1 MSWSGA
7 QPWHSRYLWL
17 QLQALGFQDAPPPAG
32 KTLNPATLGVHMFDK
47 PNRDAFYVVAY
58 FLFSRLDPPRCKE
71 TFRYCW
77 PPMDKKRDAEFRK
90 LCCEWLRSISDEC
103 GSDFPQVVASLF
115 LSPGGPKFIFLM
127 FSFAKYVVLQQIRR
141 VADDDFIFD
150 SLSTKPKD
158 IYTAVA
164 RNKVAQKHFF
174 QIVQK
179 EDAVVQEYKRK
190 AQLLT
195 KQIRDLRSESASLQS
210 QLLKMEEKHDRC
222 QTPDESIQRVR
233 SMWASIMEIMTS
245 LKKEKEIVDLVI
257 SGHVDQYTLD
267 GTDASVNIPR
277 LLVNTI
283 ANEIDNLQIEN
294 IYEAGKLNLIS
305 LVQLLNQ
312 SLKLLIQERRQ
323 VDTIGLQLDLQY
335 LEVKTKFEKEVMSK
349 QRKMRYKIRHDHLV
363 SVNKSIFDQQQA
375 WESKWKKELG
385 HSPFNA
391 IKHSELGFET
401 SVAHLL
407 FEPAEKDALKS
418 SVFCQYPPS
427 FSDLDVRT
435 SLKSRPE
442 PITITPSRRIFSV
455 AQLTPGKSPR
465 RLPETELGFE
475 TSVAHL
481 LLEPAEKDA
490 LKSSVFC
497 QYPPSFSDLDVRTSL
512 KRRPEPITITPSRRI
527 FSVAQ
532 LTPGKSPRRLPET
545 GNHGGTPKH
554 KPNTRRC
561 EDVREQVRQQL
572 AGQVVAEILDESRNT
587 ASEKGITIEDIIGA
601 LSSDPF
607 LTKKQIPRTPENLI
621 SDIRNSWR
629 EAIQCEDLSDL
640 QKKSFHLEVVPTE
653 SPDEL
658 TSLHTKQSL
667 NEIKTVEHR
676 VLPQEHHIQP
686 RILEIVADAQLADKD
701 KLPSSF
707 SQVNDSERSTLSW
720 DSSQWMGIC
729 DGSDS
734 QEVIEFSITH
744 KTPQEEHACR
754 SLNTFKRIEI
764 EKTGEKENNHN
775 RDDYLMDSKALT
787 NMVGRPD
794 KMEIQAIRNRLEE
807 LKRNMKKVSLEVE
820 DLYQSPDRKFMKRRS
835 VSCASLQGIQKR
847 ETFSPVES
855 KLTLDLDYLE
865 KTPPRS
871 LVERKHKIPP
881 LSTILTFDESFTSI
895 EHEDLPVI
903 ELQEDDPDDFL

>member
-17 QLQALGFQDAPPPAG
+17 QLQSLGFQDAPPPIG

-47 PNRDAFYVVAY
+47 PNRDAFYLVVY
-58 FLFSRLDPPRCKE
+58 FLFSRLEPPRCKE

-127 FSFAKYVVLQQIRR
+127 FNFAKYVVLQQIKK
-141 VADDDFIFD
+141 VADEDFLFN
-150 SLSTKPKD
+150 SLNTKPKD

-164 RNKVAQKHFF
+164 RNKVAQIQFF

-179 EDAVVQEYKRK
+179 EDAVLQEYKRK

-210 QLLKMEEKHDRC
+210 QLLKMKEKHDGC
-222 QTPDESIQRVR
+222 QKPNESIQRVR
-233 SMWASIMEIMTS
+233 SMWAS
-245 LKKEKEIVDLVI
+245 KEVDLVI
-257 SGHVDQYTLD
+257 TGHVDQCTLD

-277 LLVNTI
+277 FLVNTI

-323 VDTIGLQLDLQY
+323 VDKIGLQLDLQY

-349 QRKMRYKIRHDHLV
+349 QRKMRYKIRHNHLM
-363 SVNKSIFDQQQA
+363 SLNKSIHDQQQA

-385 HSPFNA
+385 KSPFHA
-391 IKHSELGFET
+391 IKRSELGFET

-407 FEPAEKDALKS
+407 FEPAEKDSLKS

-442 PITITPSRRIFSV
+442 PSTIIPSRRSFSV

-465 RLPETELGFE
+465 RPL
-475 TSVAHL
+475 
-481 LLEPAEKDA
+481 
-490 LKSSVFC
+490 
-497 QYPPSFSDLDVRTSL
+497 
-512 KRRPEPITITPSRRI
+512 
-527 FSVAQ
+527 
-532 LTPGKSPRRLPET
+532 ET
-545 GNHGGTPKH
+545 GSRGGTPKP
-554 KPNTRRC
+554 KPSAKRR
-561 EDVREQVRQQL
+561 EDIREQVRQQL
-572 AGQVVAEILDESRNT
+572 ADQVVAEILDESHNT
-587 ASEKGITIEDIIGA
+587 ASEKGMTIEDIIGA
-601 LSSDPF
+601 LASDPF

-640 QKKSFHLEVVPTE
+640 QKKPLQLEVVPKE
-653 SPDEL
+653 SSDKL
-658 TSLHTKQSL
+658 GSLHT
-667 NEIKTVEHR
+667 
-676 VLPQEHHIQP
+676 
-686 RILEIVADAQLADKD
+686 
-701 KLPSSF
+701 
-707 SQVNDSERSTLSW
+707 
-720 DSSQWMGIC
+720 
-729 DGSDS
+729 
-734 QEVIEFSITH
+734 
-744 KTPQEEHACR
+744 
-754 SLNTFKRIEI
+754 
-764 EKTGEKENNHN
+764 
-775 RDDYLMDSKALT
+775 
-787 NMVGRPD
+787 
-794 KMEIQAIRNRLEE
+794 
-807 LKRNMKKVSLEVE
+807 
-820 DLYQSPDRKFMKRRS
+820 
-835 VSCASLQGIQKR
+835 
-847 ETFSPVES
+847 
-855 KLTLDLDYLE
+855 
-865 KTPPRS
+865 
-871 LVERKHKIPP
+871 
-881 LSTILTFDESFTSI
+881 
-895 EHEDLPVI
+895 
-903 ELQEDDPDDFL
+903 

>member
-1 MSWSGA
+1 
-7 QPWHSRYLWL
+7 
-17 QLQALGFQDAPPPAG
+17 
-32 KTLNPATLGVHMFDK
+32 MFDK
-47 PNRDAFYVVAY
+47 PNRDAFYMVAY

-71 TFRYCW
+71 AFRYCW

-90 LCCEWLRSISDEC
+90 VCCEWLRSISDEC

-127 FSFAKYVVLQQIRR
+127 FNFAQYVVLQQIKK
-141 VADDDFIFD
+141 VADEDFLFD

-164 RNKVAQKHFF
+164 RNKVAHIQFF

-179 EDAVVQEYKRK
+179 EDAVIQEYKRK

-210 QLLKMEEKHDRC
+210 QLLKMEEKHDGC
-222 QTPDESIQRVR
+222 QNPNESIQRVR

-257 SGHVDQYTLD
+257 TGHIDQYTLD

-277 LLVNTI
+277 LLVKTI

-294 IYEAGKLNLIS
+294 IYEAGKLNFIS

-312 SLKLLIQERRQ
+312 SLKLLIKERRQ

-335 LEVKTKFEKEVMSK
+335 LEVKTKFEKEVLSK
-349 QRKMRYKIRHDHLV
+349 ERKLRYKIRHNHLM
-363 SVNKSIFDQQQA
+363 SVNKSIQDQQQA

-385 HSPFNA
+385 KSPFHA
-391 IKHSELGFET
+391 IKRSELGFES

-407 FEPAEKDALKS
+407 FEPAEKDAVKS
-418 SVFCQYPPS
+418 SLSCQYPPS

-442 PITITPSRRIFSV
+442 PSTITPSRRIFSV

-465 RLPETELGFE
+465 RPL
-475 TSVAHL
+475 
-481 LLEPAEKDA
+481 
-490 LKSSVFC
+490 
-497 QYPPSFSDLDVRTSL
+497 
-512 KRRPEPITITPSRRI
+512 
-527 FSVAQ
+527 
-532 LTPGKSPRRLPET
+532 ET
-545 GNHGGTPKH
+545 GSRGGTPKLTPSA
-554 KPNTRRC
+554 KRC
-561 EDVREQVRQQL
+561 EDIREQVRQQL
-572 AGQVVAEILDESRNT
+572 ADQVVAEILDESHT
-587 ASEKGITIEDIIGA
+587 ASEKGMTMEDIIGA

-629 EAIQCEDLSDL
+629 EAIQCEDISDL
-640 QKKSFHLEVVPTE
+640 QKKPFQLEVVPKE
-653 SPDEL
+653 SSDEL
-658 TSLHTKQSL
+658 ASFHNKQSL
-667 NEIKTVEHR
+667 NENKTVENRGLLQDHQ
-676 VLPQEHHIQP
+676 VQP
-686 RILEIVADAQLADKD
+686 RILEDVANAQIAGKD
-701 KLPSSF
+701 KLRSSF
-707 SQVNDSERSTLSW
+707 SQVYDSKSSTLSW

-734 QEVIEFSITH
+734 REGIEFGFIH
-744 KTPQEEHACR
+744 KTPQEEHAR
-754 SLNTFKRIEI
+754 VSLNTLKSLEI
-764 EKTGEKENNHN
+764 EKTGEKGNNHN
-775 RDDYLMDSKALT
+775 RDNYLMDNIALT
-787 NMVGRPD
+787 NKVGRPD

-807 LKRNMKKVSLEVE
+807 LKRNMKKTSLEVE

-835 VSCASLQGIQKR
+835 VSCASLQGMQKM

-865 KTPPRS
+865 RTPRS
-871 LVERKHKIPP
+871 LSERKPTIPP
-881 LSTILTFDESFTSI
+881 LSAILTFDESFTSI
-895 EHEDLPVI
+895 EHEDLPMI
-903 ELQEDDPDDFL
+903 ELQDDEPDDFL

>member
-7 QPWHSRYLWL
+7 QPWHSQYLWL

-90 LCCEWLRSISDEC
+90 LCCND
-103 GSDFPQVVASLF
+103 
-115 LSPGGPKFIFLM
+115 
-127 FSFAKYVVLQQIRR
+127 
-141 VADDDFIFD
+141 
-150 SLSTKPKD
+150 
-158 IYTAVA
+158 
-164 RNKVAQKHFF
+164 
-174 QIVQK
+174 
-179 EDAVVQEYKRK
+179 
-190 AQLLT
+190 
-195 KQIRDLRSESASLQS
+195 
-210 QLLKMEEKHDRC
+210 
-222 QTPDESIQRVR
+222 
-233 SMWASIMEIMTS
+233 
-245 LKKEKEIVDLVI
+245 
-257 SGHVDQYTLD
+257 DQYTLD

-385 HSPFNA
+385 NSPFNA

-465 RLPETELGFE
+465 RLPEM
-475 TSVAHL
+475 
-481 LLEPAEKDA
+481 
-490 LKSSVFC
+490 
-497 QYPPSFSDLDVRTSL
+497 
-512 KRRPEPITITPSRRI
+512 
-527 FSVAQ
+527 
-532 LTPGKSPRRLPET
+532 
-545 GNHGGTPKH
+545 
-554 KPNTRRC
+554 
-561 EDVREQVRQQL
+561 
-572 AGQVVAEILDESRNT
+572 VVAEILDESRNT
-587 ASEKGITIEDIIGA
+587 ASEKGITMEDIIGA

-629 EAIQCEDLSDL
+629 EAIQCEDLSDF
-640 QKKSFHLEVVPTE
+640 QKKPFHLEVVPTK

-667 NEIKTVEHR
+667 NEIETVEHR

-707 SQVNDSERSTLSW
+707 CQVNDSERSTLSW

-744 KTPQEEHACR
+744 KTPQEEHARR

-794 KMEIQAIRNRLEE
+794 KMEIQAIRNRLEK
-807 LKRNMKKVSLEVE
+807 LKRNMKKVSLEVV
-820 DLYQSPDRKFMKRRS
+820 DLYHSPDRKFMKRRS
-835 VSCASLQGIQKR
+835 VTCASLQGIQKR

-855 KLTLDLDYLE
+855 ELTLDLDYLE
-865 KTPPRS
+865 RTPPRS

>member
-47 PNRDAFYVVAY
+47 PNRDAFYIVVY

-103 GSDFPQVVASLF
+103 GSEFPQVVASLF

-127 FSFAKYVVLQQIRR
+127 FNFAKYVVLQQIKK
-141 VADDDFIFD
+141 VADEDFLFD
-150 SLSTKPKD
+150 SLNTKPKD

-164 RNKVAQKHFF
+164 RNKVAQIQFF

-179 EDAVVQEYKRK
+179 EDAVLQEYKRK

-210 QLLKMEEKHDRC
+210 QLLKMEEKHGGC
-222 QTPDESIQRVR
+222 QNPNESNQRVR

-257 SGHVDQYTLD
+257 TGHVDQYTLD

-283 ANEIDNLQIEN
+283 AHEIDNLQIEN
-294 IYEAGKLNLIS
+294 IYEAGKLNLVS

-323 VDTIGLQLDLQY
+323 VDKIGLQLDLQY

-349 QRKMRYKIRHDHLV
+349 QRKMRYKIRHNHLM
-363 SVNKSIFDQQQA
+363 SLNKSIHDQQQA

-385 HSPFNA
+385 KSPFHA
-391 IKHSELGFET
+391 IKRSELGFET

-427 FSDLDVRT
+427 FSDLDVRM

-442 PITITPSRRIFSV
+442 PSTITPLRRIFSV

-465 RLPETELGFE
+465 RPLQTG
-475 TSVAHL
+475 
-481 LLEPAEKDA
+481 
-490 LKSSVFC
+490 
-497 QYPPSFSDLDVRTSL
+497 
-512 KRRPEPITITPSRRI
+512 SR
-527 FSVAQ
+527 
-532 LTPGKSPRRLPET
+532 
-545 GNHGGTPKH
+545 GGTPKP
-554 KPNTRRC
+554 KPSAKRC
-561 EDVREQVRQQL
+561 EDIRELVRQQPVD
-572 AGQVVAEILDESRNT
+572 QVVAENLNESHNS
-587 ASEKGITIEDIIGA
+587 ASEKGMTMEDIIGA

-607 LTKKQIPRTPENLI
+607 STKKQIPRTPETLI

-640 QKKSFHLEVVPTE
+640 QKEPLQLEVVPKE
-653 SPDEL
+653 SSDKL
-658 TSLHTKQSL
+658 ASLHTKQSL
-667 NEIKTVEHR
+667 NENKTVEHS
-676 VLPQEHHIQP
+676 VLLQDRQVQP
-686 RILEIVADAQLADKD
+686 RFLEDVANAQIAGKD
-701 KLPSSF
+701 KPRSLF
-707 SQVNDSERSTLSW
+707 SQVYDSKSSTLSW
-720 DSSQWMGIC
+720 DSSQWMGVC

-734 QEVIEFSITH
+734 REGIEFGIIQ
-744 KTPQEEHACR
+744 KTPQEEHAHM
-754 SLNTFKRIEI
+754 SLNTFKSLEI
-764 EKTGEKENNHN
+764 EKTGEKGNNHN
-775 RDDYLMDSKALT
+775 RDDYLMDNIALT
-787 NMVGRPD
+787 NKVSRPD

-807 LKRNMKKVSLEVE
+807 LKRNMRKSSLEVE
-820 DLYQSPDRKFMKRRS
+820 DLYQSPDRKCMKRRS
-835 VSCASLQGIQKR
+835 VSCASLQGMLKR

-865 KTPPRS
+865 RTPTRS
-871 LVERKHKIPP
+871 LSERKRTFPP
-881 LSTILTFDESFTSI
+881 FSNILTFDESFTSI
-895 EHEDLPVI
+895 EHEDLPVL
-903 ELQEDDPDDFL
+903 ELQDDEPDDFFMKT